1 MDEDEY
7 IIENLQLQIFG
18 SPGGKSRVSVK
29 LVECIPEH
37 KTYVE
42 PFVGGGAVYFKKIPV
57 ETEVVNDKNT
67 EIAFAYSFVKNLT
80 DEQMNRLKTFDWEPN
95 KEKFFKLKDSEIP
108 KDPVQRFYRFYY
120 VLIYSYGLSS
130 KTYGYF
136 EKDKFH
142 LDKRVAKL
150 KERMK
155 NTKIY
160 SGDYLEV
167 MKQYD
172 SPETFYFLDPPYPN
186 EWTGPE
192 GTKLFSREDT
202 QKLHDYLKTI
212 KGKFLMTIN
221 SLKWIVDMYSDF
233 KQYKLLVPRTF
244 KHGDE
249 PKFELIVT
257 NYEVKKK
264 EVAEPEN
271 AETGASSVAG
281 AHSNTGGLQPTKIIK
296 PKDEDDVDK
305 PNLEQKELDAKF
317 ERQVAHIM
325 DSLRKSYPKWTE
337 EKIKSVAYATAN
349 KIKEHKE
356 LTEEEIELAKVTAF
370 EEIRKEKEM
379 SPYEF
384 YAVPREPPSSSS
396 LPIFDASHVRNAIAR
411 FSQTNLSPS
420 EKIGGWESILKAA
433 KKFDIEVSTKDQ

>member
-7 IIENLQLQIFG
+7 VIENLQLQIFG

-42 PFVGGGAVYFKKIPV
+42 PFVGGGAVYFKKTPV

-95 KEKFFKLKDSEIP
+95 KEKFFKLKDSEVP

-155 NTKIY
+155 NTKVY

-172 SPETFYFLDPPYPN
+172 SPETFFFLDPPYPN

-192 GTKLFSREDT
+192 GTKLFSKEDT
-202 QKLHDYLKTI
+202 QKLHDYLKTV

-221 SLKWIVDMYSDF
+221 SLKWIVDMFSDF

-264 EVAEPEN
+264 EVAEQEN

-281 AHSNTGGLQPTKIIK
+281 APSTTGGLQPTKIVK
-296 PKDEDDVDK
+296 PKDEDDLDK
-305 PNLEQKELDAKF
+305 PNLEKEELGAKF
-317 ERQVAHIM
+317 DRQVNHIK
-325 DSLRKSYPKWTE
+325 DSLRKSYPDWNE
-337 EKIKSVAYATAN
+337 EKITSVAYATAN
-349 KIKEHKE
+349 KIKESK
-356 LTEEEIELAKVTAF
+356 LSEEEIKLA
-370 EEIRKEKEM
+370 
-379 SPYEF
+379 
-384 YAVPREPPSSSS
+384 
-396 LPIFDASHVRNAIAR
+396 IFS
-411 FSQTNLSPS
+411 
-420 EKIGGWESILKAA
+420 
-433 KKFDIEVSTKDQ
+433 